1 VIPDYIANTFGGYHG
16 WKEIHFTAAELL
28 ALNPGL
34 QTAAVEGDH
43 GETHPALTLDT
54 PLAAGQTV
62 TIRPELLGVEATT
75 FKNQLFTVA
84 PFVRGA
90 ATDLNLTL
98 SYAIFA
104 FCQIQNFGLSTLGP
118 DYLQKFVNLRA
129 IGSIPT
135 RGPLAA
141 IDFVAGLFEIVSE
154 LGKIVSLS
162 FRLFGALFAG
172 SILFAVFLFLFGSI
186 LPAVILALELIVGG
200 AQAAVFAI
208 LTLIFCSQAMVSHA
222 HDDHDH
228 HDEVGEGH
236 ANVHDGGHGQPAQGV
251 SA

>member
-1 VIPDYIANTFGGYHG
+1 V
-16 WKEIHFTAAELL
+16 
-28 ALNPGL
+28 
-34 QTAAVEGDH
+34 
-43 GETHPALTLDT
+43 
-54 PLAAGQTV
+54 
-62 TIRPELLGVEATT
+62 
-75 FKNQLFTVA
+75 
-84 PFVRGA
+84 
-90 ATDLNLTL
+90 
-98 SYAIFA
+98 
-104 FCQIQNFGLSTLGP
+104 STLGL
-118 DYLQKFVNLRA
+118 DYFQKFINLRA

-154 LGKIVSLS
+154 FGKIISLS

-222 HDDHDH
+222 HEDHDH
-228 HDEVGEGH
+228 GHDDAHGH
-236 ANVHDGGHGQPAQGV
+236 DAHAPA
-251 SA
+251 AH